1 MVWSSDDVV
10 FVHICVGNMNNT
22 LLLSKPHIYIYI
34 KILPLSLYIDTCDSI
49 CTLDF
54 FNIRLCNFRSVGNHA
69 QMHTEC
75 TRDVYMNLLCSSY
88 GSMNRR
94 RHNIVRMST
103 KEKLNR

>member
-22 LLLSKPHIYIYI
+22 LLLSTPHIYIYI
-34 KILPLSLYIDTCDSI
+34 YKDLTFQPFYIDTCYSI
-49 CTLDF
+49 YTLDF
-54 FNIRLCNFRSVGNHA
+54 FNIRLCNFRSVRNHA

-94 RHNIVRMST
+94 RHNIV
-103 KEKLNR
+103 